1 MELYLRGA
9 NASDKKK
16 IFEWANEAE
25 NRRNSF
31 QQNPIPWE
39 DHEVWFDKVL
49 ASEDTLLFVGMDF
62 MKPVGTVRIH
72 KTEDGIGEISYSV
85 DADCRNQGIG
95 KKLLFLLE
103 KELLKETGN
112 HPKAPV
118 RKLVGKVKKEN
129 VASCHVF
136 EHLGYHLQESNAV
149 QSSNA
154 DQEGNDSLPYG
165 NDCQETDFLCY
176 EKELPSSMKEW
187 KQSRNILPVS
197 KSRQANFE
205 ILRCLAMMMILVLH
219 YLSKGGL
226 LEQTLGQNHSLNN
239 ILRWTL
245 EAFCLASVNVYVF
258 ISGYFLID
266 RKFQLSRF
274 VRLWCEVFF
283 YSVGIVLVCIATQMV
298 NVRELLNLHEL
309 LFYFFP
315 VVNGHYWFATAYLL
329 LLLFV
334 PFMGSGIRKLGQK
347 QHACLLWL
355 LLILFSFSKT
365 LIPFSLGIDDRGNG
379 VIWFLCLYVL
389 ASYIRLYGLSVIAT
403 KGKSIAIYLCSV
415 ALIVFSMAF
424 YTGSFMADYPDAA
437 TIPTGY
443 NFVFVLTASLGLFG
457 FFQNLSCKDNVF
469 TRFFVRIAPYTFGV
483 YLIHEHLLLRYAW
496 PQWFRVSGDYG
507 MLRILH
513 LILSVL
519 VLFCGGIVIDFLRE
533 LFFRGIEALMEIG
546 LRIYYKK
553 QEVWDYLIF
562 GGLTTLVNWVA
573 YLLASRAFLVNFLAD
588 DINKKVSNV
597 IAWVVAVIFAYWTN
611 RKFVFHSE
619 VVDGKGVAKEFFSF
633 VGARVFSFLVEQFLF
648 MLMLDLLHSND
659 LVAKLVIGIVVIILN
674 YIFSKLWIFQKKK

>member
-1 MELYLRGA
+1 MELYLRSA

-25 NRRNSF
+25 SRRNSF
-31 QQNPIPWE
+31 QQKPIAWE
-39 DHEVWFDKVL
+39 EHETWYDKVL
-49 ASEDTLLFVGMDF
+49 VSEDTYLFVGMDF

-72 KTEDGIGEISYSV
+72 KIGDGVGEISYSV

-95 KKLLFLLE
+95 KKLLLLLE
-103 KELLKETGN
+103 KELIKEN
-112 HPKAPV
+112 QKHPDNPV
-118 RKLVGKVKKEN
+118 QKLVAKVKKEN

-149 QSSNA
+149 QSYS
-154 DQEGNDSLPYG
+154 DDY
-165 NDCQETDFLCY
+165 LCY
-176 EKELPSSMKEW
+176 EKDLPSSLKEW
-187 KQSRNILPVS
+187 KQSSDKVFAS

-226 LEQTLGQNHSLNN
+226 LEQTLGQDHGLNN
-239 ILRWTL
+239 VFRWIL
-245 EAFCLASVNVYVF
+245 EAFCLASVNVYVL

-274 VRLWCEVFF
+274 VRLWCEVLF
-283 YSVGIVLVCIATQMV
+283 YSVGIVIVCIAAQMV
-298 NVRELLNLHEL
+298 DVRDLLNLHEL
-309 LFYFFP
+309 LFYFCP

-329 LLLFV
+329 FLLFV
-334 PFMGSGIRKLGQK
+334 PFLGNGIRKLGQK

-355 LLILFSFSKT
+355 LLLLFSLSKT
-365 LIPFSLGIDDRGNG
+365 LIPFSLGFDDRGNG
-379 VIWFLCLYVL
+379 VVWFLCLYVL
-389 ASYIRLYGLSVIAT
+389 AAYLRLYGLPIIST
-403 KGKSIAIYLCSV
+403 KGKSFALYLCSV
-415 ALIVFSMAF
+415 AMIVFSMAF
-424 YTGSFMADYPDAA
+424 YTGSFMAAYPEAA
-437 TIPTGY
+437 AIPTAY

-457 FFQNLSCKDNVF
+457 FFRNLSCKDNVF

-496 PQWFRVSGDYG
+496 PEWFRVSGDYG

-513 LILSVL
+513 LVLSVL

-533 LFFRGIEALMEIG
+533 LLFRGIEALMEIG

-573 YLLASRAFLVNFLAD
+573 YLLASRIFLVNFLTD
-588 DINKKVSNV
+588 DVNKKVSNV

-619 VVDGKGVAKEFFSF
+619 IVDGKGMAKEFFSF
-633 VGARVFSFLVEQFLF
+633 VGARVFSFLAEQLLF
-648 MLMLDLLHSND
+648 SLMLDFLYCND

-674 YIFSKLWIFQKKK
+674 YIFSKLWIFRKK